1 MVWTR
6 AALVSS
12 VAVVG
17 QESGCPFS
25 GTGWTFQRALYRQ
38 LLSFRP
44 LEQPWPCC
52 KRLSS
57 VLSSIRS
64 ADDISRI
71 REEAKL
77 AVARSGAVH
86 ETIEVHVEVDRA
98 RGILRATAVGAHE
111 FLTDNKTLPVEQLR
125 TRAGE
130 LLQVE
135 SDEVDFIA
143 QTERFT
149 LFAADVTT
157 KMLFGLFEKTES
169 SWAVLDSRGRARLT
183 AVDGG
188 VRLIKKG
195 RFVEDFEKAME
206 EYATFGDAG
215 MSLPDTFLITDTR
228 IVDLSG
234 LMEIGQRLALCSE
247 ELANTAPDALVL
259 LAVKRR

>member
-1 MVWTR
+1 M
-6 AALVSS
+6 ALL
-12 VAVVG
+12 
-17 QESGCPFS
+17 QETVERTLVDP
-25 GTGWTFQRALYRQ
+25 
-38 LLSFRP
+38 
-44 LEQPWPCC
+44 
-52 KRLSS
+52 
-57 VLSSIRS
+57 S

-71 REEAKL
+71 REDARQ

-86 ETIEVHVEVDRA
+86 ETIEVHVEVDRT

-111 FLTDNKTLPVEQLR
+111 FLTDNKTLPVEQLK

-130 LLQVE
+130 LLQVKAE
-135 SDEVDFIA
+135 EVDFIA

-149 LFAADVTT
+149 LFAADITT

-259 LAVKRR
+259 LAVKRK